1 MPSEGTSCVNRG
13 NELQP
18 EGMSFVNRRSE
29 LTLRGNGFPVR
40 ENGLYYFLSLFS
52 FAFFFKIP
60 MFFQGYHNFVI
71 YQTVQTC
78 STFT

>member
-18 EGMSFVNRRSE
+18 EGMSFVNRGSE
-29 LTLRGNGFPVR
+29 LTLRENGFPIL
-40 ENGLYYFLSLFS
+40 ENGLHYFLSLFS

-60 MFFQGYHNFVI
+60 HVLSGLP
-71 YQTVQTC
+71 
-78 STFT
+78 